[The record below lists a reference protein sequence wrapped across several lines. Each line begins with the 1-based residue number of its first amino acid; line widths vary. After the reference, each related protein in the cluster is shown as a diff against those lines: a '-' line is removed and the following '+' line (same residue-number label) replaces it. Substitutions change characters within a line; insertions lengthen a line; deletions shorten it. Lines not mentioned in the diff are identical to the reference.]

1 MAIAGEQLQ
10 VYYAEVEQLLKDTL
24 EKAGS
29 KVEQVMVFDHTTLA
43 NLGEW

>member
-24 EKAGS
+24 ETAGS

-43 NLGEW
+43 KSW